1 MNRITEEDLMRGYSK
16 EPVRPIPVPEPVE
29 PRTRLCHRGHTA
41 IVGEKCDEC
50 LKMDRVELSAKRTG
64 CDRGH
69 PWTTESVRIEERH
82 RADGTPYKARVCLVC
97 EAEREKIR
105 LERKAARDAAK
116 EPTDKGRV
124 SARQVAISR
133 VIAIDEAILGMVDK
147 IELMSRFELATW
159 RAERDK
165 LTEERDALARRF
177 SIA

>member
-1 MNRITEEDLMRGYSK
+1 MGSTF
-16 EPVRPIPVPEPVE
+16 
-29 PRTRLCHRGHTA
+29 
-41 IVGEKCDEC
+41 
-50 LKMDRVELSAKRTG
+50 
-64 CDRGH
+64 
-69 PWTTESVRIEERH
+69 
-82 RADGTPYKARVCLVC
+82 
-97 EAEREKIR
+97 
-105 LERKAARDAAK
+105 ARDAK